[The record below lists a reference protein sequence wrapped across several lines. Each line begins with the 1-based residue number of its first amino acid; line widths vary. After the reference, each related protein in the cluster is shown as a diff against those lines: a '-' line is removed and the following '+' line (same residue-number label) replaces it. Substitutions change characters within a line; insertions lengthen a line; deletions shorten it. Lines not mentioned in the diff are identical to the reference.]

1 VGMGLLKNVMTKISD
16 FFSSR
21 LKLEESEDEEDK
33 LFTKN
38 KIFAFTFAML
48 FSVALWFIV
57 NMGRDYN
64 MTMMLPIEI
73 TNLPEDIALSTEV
86 PDNAAVSVSG
96 EGWSLF
102 NLYINPPQVVLNVEA
117 QQVNMFEQLRQ
128 QISSMSDVRVMQVD
142 PMFLEIETEMRVSK
156 KVPVVSQV
164 NVLTRNQFGVLG
176 STRISPDSITVTG
189 PSSRVESVMS
199 WNTIDSEVEGVSSDL
214 EMTVDLETPGSGIT
228 VMPMSV
234 TIQAEIAEFTEAEVR
249 IPVRSR
255 GLPSG
260 RAVTFSPSS
269 ILVRYDVPLENYN
282 DVQSIRPFVAF
293 VDFERLEQDTTG
305 LITPELE
312 KVTDEY
318 DVRLRSF
325 QPTRVSYFNIIPE

>member
-1 VGMGLLKNVMTKISD
+1 MSKISE

-21 LKLEESEDEEDK
+21 FKLEENEDEDEK
-33 LFTKN
+33 LFTKH

-48 FSVALWFIV
+48 FSLALWFIV

-64 MTMMLPIEI
+64 MTMMLPIQI

-86 PDNAAVSVSG
+86 PDNASVSVSG

-102 NLYINPPQVVLNVEA
+102 NLHINPPQVVLNVEA
-117 QQVNMFEQLRQ
+117 QQVNMFEQVRQ
-128 QISSMSDVRVMQVD
+128 QISSMSDVSVMQVD
-142 PMFLEIETEMRVSK
+142 PMFLEIETEVRVSK

-164 NVLTRNQFGVLG
+164 DLSTGNQYGVLG
-176 STRISPDSITVTG
+176 DTQLSPDSITVTG
-189 PSSRVESVMS
+189 PASRVEEVTS
-199 WNTIDSEVEGVSSDL
+199 WSTAATEIEDVNTDL
-214 EMTVDLETPGSGIT
+214 ELTVDLESPGPGMSISPT
-228 VMPMSV
+228 SV
-234 TIQAEIAEFTEAEVR
+234 TFQAEIAEFTEAEVR

-269 ILVRYDVPLENYN
+269 ILVRYDVPLEHYN
-282 DVQSIRPFVAF
+282 SVQSIRPFVAF
-293 VDFERLEQDTTG
+293 VDFERLQQDSTG

-325 QPTRVSYFNIIPE
+325 QPTRVSYFNIVPD

>member
-1 VGMGLLKNVMTKISD
+1 MGLFKNTAEKISE

-21 LKLEESEDEEDK
+21 FKLEVNEDEEDK
-33 LFTKN
+33 LFSKQ
-38 KIFAFTFAML
+38 KVFAFTFAML

-64 MTMMLPIEI
+64 MTMMLPIQI
-73 TNLPEDIALSTEV
+73 TNLPDDIALSTEV
-86 PDNAAVSVSG
+86 PDTAAVSISG

-102 NLYINPPQVVLNVEA
+102 NLYINPPQVMLNVEE
-117 QQVNMFEQLRQ
+117 QQVNMFEQVRQ
-128 QISSMSDVRVMQVD
+128 QISSMSDLSVMQVD

-156 KVPVVSQV
+156 KVPVESSIVINTGAQY
-164 NVLTRNQFGVLG
+164 GVLG
-176 STRISPDSITVTG
+176 STQITPDSVTVTG
-189 PSSRVESVMS
+189 PASRVENVES
-199 WNTIDSEVEGVSSDL
+199 WSTADTEINDVTNDL
-214 EMTVDLETPGSGIT
+214 EMSVNLQPPGPGIT
-228 VMPMSV
+228 IIPLEVM
-234 TIQAEIAEFTEAEVR
+234 IQANIAEFTEAEVR

-269 ILVRYDVPLENYN
+269 ILVKYDVPLEQYN

-293 VDFERLEQDTTG
+293 VDFERLQQDTTG

-312 KVTDEY
+312 KITDQY

-325 QPTRVSYFNIIPE
+325 QPTRVSYFNIVPE

>member
-1 VGMGLLKNVMTKISD
+1 MGLFKNTMEKITN

-21 LKLEESEDEEDK
+21 FKLEESEDEEDK
-33 LFTKN
+33 LFTKH
-38 KIFAFTFAML
+38 KVFAFTFAML

-73 TNLPEDIALSTEV
+73 INLPDDIALSTEV

-102 NLYINPPQVVLNVEA
+102 NLYINPPRVNLNVEA
-117 QQVNMFEQLRQ
+117 QQVNMFEQVRS
-128 QISSMSDVRVMQVD
+128 QIGSMSDVSVMQVD

-156 KVPVVSQV
+156 KVPVESQV
-164 NVLTRNQFGVLG
+164 QINTENQFGVLG
-176 STRISPDSITVTG
+176 PTQITPDSISITG
-189 PSSRVESVMS
+189 PASRVEEITS
-199 WNTIDSEVEGVSSDL
+199 WNTAVTEVTDARNDL
-214 EMTVDLETPGSGIT
+214 EMTVDLEAPDAGIT
-228 VMPMSV
+228 IMPSV
-234 TIQAEIAEFTEAEVR
+234 VTLRADIAEFTEAEVR

-269 ILVRYDVPLENYN
+269 ILVKYDVPLEHFN

-293 VDFERLEQDTTG
+293 VDFERLQQDTTG

-312 KVTDEY
+312 RVTDEY

-325 QPTRVSYFNIIPE
+325 QPTRVSYFNIVPD

>member
-1 VGMGLLKNVMTKISD
+1 MGFLKNIMTSISD
-16 FFSSR
+16 FFSSK
-21 LKLEESEDEEDK
+21 LKLEESEDEEEK
-33 LFTKN
+33 LFTKH

-57 NMGRDYN
+57 NMGREYN

-73 TNLPEDIALSTEV
+73 ANLPEDIALSTEV
-86 PDNAAVSVSG
+86 PDNAAVSISG

-102 NLYINPPQVVLNVEA
+102 NPYINPPQVVLNVEA
-117 QQVNMFEQLRQ
+117 QQVNMFEQVRQ
-128 QISSMSDVRVMQVD
+128 QISSLSGLNVMQVD

-164 NVLTRNQFGVLG
+164 NIGTLNQFGVLG
-176 STRISPDSITVTG
+176 ATVVTPDSITITG
-189 PSSRVESVMS
+189 PSSRVETVTS
-199 WNTIDSEVEGVSSDL
+199 WNTVDTEVDGVNSDL
-214 EMTVDLETPGSGIT
+214 EMTVDLENPGSGIS
-228 VMPMSV
+228 VMPMTV
-234 TIQAEIAEFTEAEVR
+234 TLNAEIAEFTEAEVR

-282 DVQSIRPFVAF
+282 EVQSIRPFVAF
-293 VDFERLEQDTTG
+293 VDFERLEQDSTG

-318 DVRLRSF
+318 GVRLRSF
-325 QPTRVSYFNIIPE
+325 QPTRVSYFNIVPD

>member
-1 VGMGLLKNVMTKISD
+1 MTSISD
-16 FFSSR
+16 FFSSK
-21 LKLEESEDEEDK
+21 LKLEESEDEEEK
-33 LFTKN
+33 LFTKH

-57 NMGRDYN
+57 NMGREYN

-73 TNLPEDIALSTEV
+73 ANLPEDIALSTEV
-86 PDNAAVSVSG
+86 PDNAAVSISG

-117 QQVNMFEQLRQ
+117 QQVNMFEQVRQ
-128 QISSMSDVRVMQVD
+128 QISSLSGLNVMQVD

-164 NVLTRNQFGVLG
+164 NIGTLNQFGVLG
-176 STRISPDSITVTG
+176 ATVVTPDSITITG
-189 PSSRVESVMS
+189 PSSRVETVTS
-199 WNTIDSEVEGVSSDL
+199 WNTVDTEVDGVNSDL
-214 EMTVDLETPGSGIT
+214 EMTVDLENPGSGIS
-228 VMPMSV
+228 VMPMTV
-234 TIQAEIAEFTEAEVR
+234 TLNAEIAEFTEAEVR

-282 DVQSIRPFVAF
+282 EVQSIRPFVAF
-293 VDFERLEQDTTG
+293 VDFERLEQDSTG

-318 DVRLRSF
+318 GVRLRSF
-325 QPTRVSYFNIIPE
+325 QPTRVSYFNIVPD

>member
-1 VGMGLLKNVMTKISD
+1 MGFLKNTMEKISE

-21 LKLEESEDEEDK
+21 FKLEENEDEEDK
-33 LFTKN
+33 LFTKH

-64 MTMMLPIEI
+64 MTMMLPIQI
-73 TNLPEDIALSTEV
+73 TNLPDDIALSTEV
-86 PDNAAVSVSG
+86 PDTAAVSISG

-102 NLYINPPQVVLNVEA
+102 NLYINPPQVMLNVEE
-117 QQVNMFEQLRQ
+117 QQVNMFEQVRQ
-128 QISSMSDVRVMQVD
+128 QISSMSDVSVMQVD

-156 KVPVVSQV
+156 KVPVESRLVINTGSQY
-164 NVLTRNQFGVLG
+164 GVLG
-176 STRISPDSITVTG
+176 STQITPDSVTVTG
-189 PSSRVESVMS
+189 PASRVGNVESWS
-199 WNTIDSEVEGVSSDL
+199 TADTEVNDVTSDI
-214 EMTVDLETPGSGIT
+214 E
-228 VMPMSV
+228 MSV
-234 TIQAEIAEFTEAEVR
+234 NLQEPGPGISTIPSSVTFQANIAEFTEAEVR

-260 RAVTFSPSS
+260 QAVTFSPSS
-269 ILVRYDVPLENYN
+269 IVVKYDVPLEQYN

-293 VDFERLEQDTTG
+293 VDFERLQQDTTG

-312 KVTDEY
+312 KVTDQY

-325 QPTRVSYFNIIPE
+325 QPTRVSYFNIVPE

>member
-1 VGMGLLKNVMTKISD
+1 MGLLKNAMEKMSD
-16 FFSSR
+16 FFTR
-21 LKLEESEDEEDK
+21 RFRLEETEDEEDK
-33 LFTKN
+33 LFTRHKV
-38 KIFAFTFAML
+38 FAFTFAML
-48 FSVALWFIV
+48 FSMALWFIV

-73 TNLPEDIALSTEV
+73 TNLPEDIALSSEV

-102 NLYINPPQVVLNVEA
+102 NLYINPPQVTLNVDA
-117 QQVNMFEQLRQ
+117 QQVNMFEQVRQ
-128 QISSMSDVRVMQVD
+128 QISSMSDVSVMQVD

-156 KVPVVSQV
+156 KVPVESQV
-164 NVLTRNQFGVLG
+164 EINTGNQFGVLG
-176 STRISPDSITVTG
+176 PAQITPDSVTITG
-189 PSSRVESVMS
+189 PASRVENVLS
-199 WNTIDSEVEGVSSDL
+199 WKTEDTAVDEASSDI
-214 EMTVDLETPGSGIT
+214 EMSVDLQVPGPGIT
-228 VMPMSV
+228 ITPATV
-234 TIQAEIAEFTEAEVR
+234 TLQADIAEFTEAEVR

-269 ILVRYDVPLENYN
+269 IVVKYDVPLEHYN

-293 VDFERLEQDTTG
+293 VDFERLQQDTTG
-305 LITPELE
+305 LITPDLE

-325 QPTRVSYFNIIPE
+325 QPTRVSYFNIVPE

>member
-1 VGMGLLKNVMTKISD
+1 MNNITN

-21 LKLEESEDEEDK
+21 LKVEESADEEDK
-33 LFTKN
+33 LFTKQ
-38 KIFAFTFAML
+38 KVFAFTFAML

-57 NMGRDYN
+57 NMGRDYT

-73 TNLPEDIALSTEV
+73 NNLPDDIALSTEV

-102 NLYINPPQVVLNVEA
+102 NLYINPPRVPLNVES
-117 QQVNMFEQLRQ
+117 QQVNMFEQVRS
-128 QISSMSDVRVMQVD
+128 QIGSMSDLSVMQVD
-142 PMFLEIETEMRVSK
+142 PMFLEIETEMRESK
-156 KVPVVSQV
+156 KVPVELQV
-164 NVLTRNQFGVLG
+164 KINTENQFGVLG
-176 STRISPDSITVTG
+176 PAQIAPDSITVTG
-189 PSSRVESVMS
+189 PASRVDDITS
-199 WNTIDSEVEGVSSDL
+199 WNTAVEEVNDVRSDL
-214 EMTVDLETPGSGIT
+214 EMTIDLQSPDAGIT
-228 VMPMSV
+228 IAPSAV
-234 TIQAEIAEFTEAEVR
+234 TFTADIAEFTEAEVR

-269 ILVRYDVPLENYN
+269 ILVKYDVPLEHFN

-293 VDFERLEQDTTG
+293 VDFERLQQDTTG
-305 LITPELE
+305 LISPELE

-318 DVRLRSF
+318 NVRLRSF
-325 QPTRVSYFNIIPE
+325 QPTRVSYFNIVPD

>member
-1 VGMGLLKNVMTKISD
+1 MGLFKNAMNSISD

-21 LKLEESEDEEDK
+21 FKLEESEDEDEK
-33 LFTKN
+33 LFTKH
-38 KIFAFTFAML
+38 KILAFTFAML
-48 FSVALWFIV
+48 FSLALWFIV

-64 MTMMLPIEI
+64 MTMMLPIQI

-102 NLYINPPQVVLNVEA
+102 NLYINPPQVTLNVEA
-117 QQVNMFEQLRQ
+117 QQVNMFEQVRQ
-128 QISSMSDVRVMQVD
+128 QISSMSDVSVMQVD

-156 KVPVVSQV
+156 KVPVTSQV
-164 NVLTRNQFGVLG
+164 DLSTGNQYGVLG
-176 STRISPDSITVTG
+176 ATQLSPDSITVTG
-189 PSSRVESVMS
+189 PASRVEDVTE
-199 WNTIDSEVEGVSSDL
+199 WNTVASEIDDVSSDL
-214 EMTVDLETPGSGIT
+214 ELTVDLESPGSGISIS
-228 VMPMSV
+228 PASV
-234 TIQAEIAEFTEAEVR
+234 TFRAEIAEFTEAEVR

-269 ILVRYDVPLENYN
+269 ILVKYDVPLQHYN

-293 VDFERLEQDTTG
+293 VDFERIQQDTTG

-325 QPTRVSYFNIIPE
+325 QPTRVSYYNIVPD

>member
-1 VGMGLLKNVMTKISD
+1 MGILKNSMEKISD
-16 FFSSR
+16 FFSNR
-21 LKLEESEDEEDK
+21 FKLEESEDEEDK
-33 LFTKN
+33 LFTKH
-38 KIFAFTFAML
+38 KVFAFTFAIL

-73 TNLPEDIALSTEV
+73 TNLPNDIALSTEL
-86 PDNAAVSVSG
+86 PDNATVSVSG

-102 NLYINPPQVVLNVEA
+102 NLYINPPQVTLSVDE
-117 QQVNMFEQLRQ
+117 QQVNMFEQVRQ
-128 QISSMSDVRVMQVD
+128 QISSMSDVSVMQVD
-142 PMFLEIETEMRVSK
+142 PMFLEIETEMRVTK
-156 KVPVVSQV
+156 TVPVQSQV
-164 NVLTRNQFGVLG
+164 AINTGSQFGVLG
-176 STRISPDSITVTG
+176 PAQITPDSVSVTG
-189 PSSRVESVMS
+189 PASRVENLES
-199 WNTIDSEVEGVSSDL
+199 WNTTDTEINDVTGDL
-214 EMTVDLETPGSGIT
+214 EIT
-228 VMPMSV
+228 VELQTPSPGINIMPTSV
-234 TIQAEIAEFTEAEVR
+234 TLRADIAEFTEAEVR

-260 RAVTFSPSS
+260 QAVTFSPSS
-269 ILVRYDVPLENYN
+269 IVVKYDVPLEQFN

-293 VDFERLEQDTTG
+293 VDFERLQQDTTG

-325 QPTRVSYFNIIPE
+325 QPTRVSYFNIVPE

>member
-1 VGMGLLKNVMTKISD
+1 METITT

-21 LKLEESEDEEDK
+21 FKLEEKEDEEDK
-33 LFTKN
+33 LFTKH
-38 KIFAFTFAML
+38 KIFALVFALL
-48 FSVALWFIV
+48 FSLALWFIV

-64 MTMMLPIEI
+64 MTMMLPIQI
-73 TNLPEDIALSTEV
+73 INLPDDIALSTEV

-102 NLYINPPQVVLNVEA
+102 NLYINPPRVSLNVES
-117 QQVNMFEQLRQ
+117 QQVNMFEQVRS
-128 QISSMSDVRVMQVD
+128 QIGSMSDVSVMQVD

-156 KVPVVSQV
+156 KVPVESLVEI
-164 NVLTRNQFGVLG
+164 NTENQFGVLG
-176 STRISPDSITVTG
+176 PAQITPDSISISG
-189 PSSRVESVMS
+189 PASRVEDINA
-199 WNTIDSEVEGVSSDL
+199 WNTAVTGVNDVRSDV
-214 EMTVDLETPGSGIT
+214 EMTVDLQTPDAGIT
-228 VMPMSV
+228 ITPSAV
-234 TIQAEIAEFTEAEVR
+234 TLRADIAEFTEAEVR

-269 ILVRYDVPLENYN
+269 ILVKYDVPLEHFN
-282 DVQSIRPFVAF
+282 DVQSIRAFVAF
-293 VDFERLEQDTTG
+293 VDFERLQEDTTG
-305 LITPELE
+305 LIIPELE

-325 QPTRVSYFNIIPE
+325 QPTRVSYFNILPE

>member
-1 VGMGLLKNVMTKISD
+1 MALLKNTKEKISD

-21 LKLEESEDEEDK
+21 FKLEVNEDEEDK
-33 LFTKN
+33 LFTKQ
-38 KIFAFTFAML
+38 KVFAFTFAML

-64 MTMMLPIEI
+64 MTMMLPIQI
-73 TNLPEDIALSTEV
+73 TNLPDDIALSSEV
-86 PDNAAVSVSG
+86 PDTTAVSISG

-102 NLYINPPQVVLNVEA
+102 NLYINPPQVMLNVEE
-117 QQVNMFEQLRQ
+117 QQINMFEQVRQ
-128 QISSMSDVRVMQVD
+128 QISSMSDVSVMQVD

-156 KVPVVSQV
+156 KVPVESRIVINTGPQY
-164 NVLTRNQFGVLG
+164 GVLG
-176 STRISPDSITVTG
+176 STQIMPDSVTVTG
-189 PSSRVESVMS
+189 PASRVENVESWSTADTEINDVTRNLEMSVDLQEPGPGIT
-199 WNTIDSEVEGVSSDL
+199 TIPSEVTL
-214 EMTVDLETPGSGIT
+214 
-228 VMPMSV
+228 
-234 TIQAEIAEFTEAEVR
+234 QANIAEFTEAEVR

-269 ILVRYDVPLENYN
+269 IVVKYDVPLDQYN

-293 VDFERLEQDTTG
+293 VDFERLQQDTTG

-312 KVTDEY
+312 KVTDQY

-325 QPTRVSYFNIIPE
+325 QPTRVSYFNIMPD

>member
-1 VGMGLLKNVMTKISD
+1 MGLFKNTMSKISE

-21 LKLEESEDEEDK
+21 FKLEENEDEDEK
-33 LFTKN
+33 LFTKH

-48 FSVALWFIV
+48 FSLALWFIV

-64 MTMMLPIEI
+64 MTMMLPIQI

-86 PDNAAVSVSG
+86 PDNASVSVSG

-102 NLYINPPQVVLNVEA
+102 NLHINPPQVVLNVEA
-117 QQVNMFEQLRQ
+117 QQVNMFEQVRQ
-128 QISSMSDVRVMQVD
+128 QISSMSDVSVMQVD

-164 NVLTRNQFGVLG
+164 DLSTGNQYGVIGDTQL
-176 STRISPDSITVTG
+176 SPDSITVTG
-189 PSSRVESVMS
+189 PASRVEEVTS
-199 WNTIDSEVEGVSSDL
+199 WSTVTSEIEDVNTDL
-214 EMTVDLETPGSGIT
+214 ELTVDLESPGPGISISPT
-228 VMPMSV
+228 SV
-234 TIQAEIAEFTEAEVR
+234 TFQAEIAEFTEAEVR

-269 ILVRYDVPLENYN
+269 ILVRYDVPLEHYN
-282 DVQSIRPFVAF
+282 NVQSIRPFVAF
-293 VDFERLEQDTTG
+293 VDFERLQQDSTG

-325 QPTRVSYFNIIPE
+325 QPTRVSYFNIVPD

>member
-1 VGMGLLKNVMTKISD
+1 MGSIKNVFDNISD
-16 FFSSR
+16 FFAR
-21 LKLEESEDEEDK
+21 RFKLEESEDEADK
-33 LFTKN
+33 LFTKQ
-38 KIFAFTFAML
+38 KVFAFTFAML
-48 FSVALWFIV
+48 FSLALWFIV

-73 TNLPEDIALSTEV
+73 TNLPDDIALSTEV

-117 QQVNMFEQLRQ
+117 QQVNMFEQVRQ
-128 QISSMSDVRVMQVD
+128 QISSISDLSVMQVD
-142 PMFLEIETEMRVSK
+142 PMFIEIETEMRVSK
-156 KVPVVSQV
+156 RVPVQSRV
-164 NVLTRNQFGVLG
+164 NISTENQFGVLG
-176 STRISPDSITVTG
+176 TPEITPDSVNITG
-189 PSSRVESVMS
+189 PASRIEAVDA
-199 WNTIDSEVEGVSSDL
+199 WNTAESTVEDVNSDL
-214 EMTVDLETPGSGIT
+214 DLTVDLEAPGPGIT
-228 VMPMSV
+228 INPTSV
-234 TIQAEIAEFTEAEVR
+234 SLRADVAEFTEAEVR

-269 ILVRYDVPLENYN
+269 ILVRYDVPLEHYN

-293 VDFERLEQDTTG
+293 VDFERLQQDTTG

-318 DVRLRSF
+318 DVRLRNF
-325 QPTRVSYFNIIPE
+325 QPTRVSYYNILPD

>member
-1 VGMGLLKNVMTKISD
+1 MGLFKNTMSKISE

-21 LKLEESEDEEDK
+21 FKLEENEDEDEK
-33 LFTKN
+33 LFTKH

-48 FSVALWFIV
+48 FSLALWFIV

-64 MTMMLPIEI
+64 MTMMLPIQI

-86 PDNAAVSVSG
+86 PDNASVSVSG

-102 NLYINPPQVVLNVEA
+102 NLHINPPQVVLNVEA
-117 QQVNMFEQLRQ
+117 QQVNMFEQVRQ
-128 QISSMSDVRVMQVD
+128 QISSMSDVSVMQVD

-156 KVPVVSQV
+156 KVPVVSQIE
-164 NVLTRNQFGVLG
+164 LSTGNQYGVLG
-176 STRISPDSITVTG
+176 STQLSPDSITVTG
-189 PSSRVESVMS
+189 PASRVEDVME
-199 WNTIDSEVEGVSSDL
+199 WNTVESEIDDVSTDL
-214 EMTVDLETPGSGIT
+214 ELTVDLESPGPGISIS
-228 VMPMSV
+228 PASV
-234 TIQAEIAEFTEAEVR
+234 TFQADIAEFTEAEVR

-269 ILVRYDVPLENYN
+269 ILVRYDVPLEYYN

-293 VDFERLEQDTTG
+293 VDFERLQQDTTG

-325 QPTRVSYFNIIPE
+325 QPTRVSYFNIVPD

>member
-1 VGMGLLKNVMTKISD
+1 MGLLKNTIEKISE

-21 LKLEESEDEEDK
+21 FKLEVNEDEEDK
-33 LFTKN
+33 LFTKQ
-38 KIFAFTFAML
+38 KVFAFTFAML

-64 MTMMLPIEI
+64 MTMMLPIQI
-73 TNLPEDIALSTEV
+73 TNLPDDIALSSEV
-86 PDNAAVSVSG
+86 PDTTAVSISG

-102 NLYINPPQVVLNVEA
+102 NLYINPPQVMLNVEE
-117 QQVNMFEQLRQ
+117 QQVNMFEQVRQ
-128 QISSMSDVRVMQVD
+128 QISSMSDVSVMQVD

-156 KVPVVSQV
+156 KVPVESRIVINTGPQY
-164 NVLTRNQFGVLG
+164 GVLG
-176 STRISPDSITVTG
+176 STQIMPDSVTVTG
-189 PSSRVESVMS
+189 PASRVENVESWSTADTEINDVTRNLEMSVDLQES
-199 WNTIDSEVEGVSSDL
+199 GPGITTIPSEVTL
-214 EMTVDLETPGSGIT
+214 
-228 VMPMSV
+228 
-234 TIQAEIAEFTEAEVR
+234 QANIAEFTEAEVR

-260 RAVTFSPSS
+260 QAVTFSPSS
-269 ILVRYDVPLENYN
+269 IVVKYDVPLDQYN

-293 VDFERLEQDTTG
+293 VDFERLQQDTTG

-312 KVTDEY
+312 KVTDQY

-325 QPTRVSYFNIIPE
+325 QPTRVSYFNIMPD

>member
-1 VGMGLLKNVMTKISD
+1 MSLLKNAMEKISG
-16 FFSSR
+16 FFSR
-21 LKLEESEDEEDK
+21 RFKLEETEDEEDK
-33 LFTKN
+33 LFTRHKV
-38 KIFAFTFAML
+38 FAFTFAML

-73 TNLPEDIALSTEV
+73 TNLPEDIALSSEV

-102 NLYINPPQVVLNVEA
+102 NLYINPPRVTLNVDA
-117 QQVNMFEQLRQ
+117 QQVNMFEQVRQ
-128 QISSMSDVRVMQVD
+128 QISSMSDVSVMQVD

-156 KVPVVSQV
+156 KVPVESEVEI
-164 NVLTRNQFGVLG
+164 NTGNQFGVLG
-176 STRISPDSITVTG
+176 PAQITPDSVTVTG
-189 PSSRVESVMS
+189 PASRVENVLS
-199 WNTIDSEVEGVSSDL
+199 WKTEDTAVNDVNSDL
-214 EMTVDLETPGSGIT
+214 EMTVDLQVPGPGIT
-228 VMPMSV
+228 IIPSTV
-234 TIQAEIAEFTEAEVR
+234 TLQADIAEFTEAEVR

-269 ILVRYDVPLENYN
+269 IVVKYDVPLEHYN

-293 VDFERLEQDTTG
+293 VDFERLQQDTTG

-325 QPTRVSYFNIIPE
+325 QPTRVSYFNIVPE

>member
-1 VGMGLLKNVMTKISD
+1 MSLLKKTMANITN

-21 LKLEESEDEEDK
+21 FKLEESEDEEDK

-48 FSVALWFIV
+48 FSLALWFIV

-64 MTMMLPIEI
+64 MTMMLPIQI
-73 TNLPEDIALSTEV
+73 INLPDDIALSTEV

-102 NLYINPPQVVLNVEA
+102 NLYINPPRVSLNVES
-117 QQVNMFEQLRQ
+117 QQVNMFEQVRS
-128 QISSMSDVRVMQVD
+128 QIGSMSDLSVMQVD

-156 KVPVVSQV
+156 KVPIESQIKI
-164 NVLTRNQFGVLG
+164 NTENQFGVLG
-176 STRISPDSITVTG
+176 PAQITPDSITVTG
-189 PSSRVESVMS
+189 PASRVEEVTV
-199 WNTIDSEVEGVSSDL
+199 WNTADTEVNDVRSDV
-214 EMTVDLETPGSGIT
+214 EMTVDLQTPDAGIT
-228 VMPMSV
+228 ITPSV
-234 TIQAEIAEFTEAEVR
+234 LTFRADIAEFTEAEVR

-260 RAVTFSPSS
+260 QAVTFSPSS
-269 ILVRYDVPLENYN
+269 ILVKYDVPLQHFN

-293 VDFERLEQDTTG
+293 VDFERLQQDTTG

-312 KVTDEY
+312 KVTDDY
-318 DVRLRSF
+318 DVRFRSF
-325 QPTRVSYFNIIPE
+325 QPTRVSYFNIVPE

>member
-1 VGMGLLKNVMTKISD
+1 MEKISG
-16 FFSSR
+16 FFSR
-21 LKLEESEDEEDK
+21 RFKLEETEDEEDK
-33 LFTKN
+33 LFTRHKV
-38 KIFAFTFAML
+38 FAFTFAML

-73 TNLPEDIALSTEV
+73 TNLPEDIALSSEV

-102 NLYINPPQVVLNVEA
+102 NLYINPPRVTLNVDA
-117 QQVNMFEQLRQ
+117 QQVNMFEQVRQ
-128 QISSMSDVRVMQVD
+128 QISSMSDVSVMQVD

-156 KVPVVSQV
+156 KVPVESEVEI
-164 NVLTRNQFGVLG
+164 NTGNQFGVLG
-176 STRISPDSITVTG
+176 PAQITPDSVTVTG
-189 PSSRVESVMS
+189 PASRVENVLS
-199 WNTIDSEVEGVSSDL
+199 WKTEDTAVNDVNSDL
-214 EMTVDLETPGSGIT
+214 EMTVDLQVPGPGIT
-228 VMPMSV
+228 IIPSTV
-234 TIQAEIAEFTEAEVR
+234 TLQADIAEFTEAEVR

-269 ILVRYDVPLENYN
+269 IVVKYDVPLEHYN

-293 VDFERLEQDTTG
+293 VDFERLQQDTTG

-325 QPTRVSYFNIIPE
+325 QPTRVSYFNIVPE

>member
-1 VGMGLLKNVMTKISD
+1 MGFLKNIMTSISD
-16 FFSSR
+16 FFSSK
-21 LKLEESEDEEDK
+21 LKLEESEDEEEK
-33 LFTKN
+33 LFTKH

-57 NMGRDYN
+57 NMGREYN

-73 TNLPEDIALSTEV
+73 ANLPEDIALSTEV
-86 PDNAAVSVSG
+86 PDNAAVSISG

-117 QQVNMFEQLRQ
+117 QQVNMFEKVRQ
-128 QISSMSDVRVMQVD
+128 QISSLSGLNVMQVD

-164 NVLTRNQFGVLG
+164 NIGTLNQFGVLG
-176 STRISPDSITVTG
+176 ATVVTPDSITITG
-189 PSSRVESVMS
+189 PSSRVETVTS
-199 WNTIDSEVEGVSSDL
+199 WNTVDTEVDGVNSDL
-214 EMTVDLETPGSGIT
+214 EMTVDLENPGSGIS
-228 VMPMSV
+228 VMPMTV
-234 TIQAEIAEFTEAEVR
+234 TLNAEIAEFTEAEVR

-282 DVQSIRPFVAF
+282 EVQSIRPFVAF
-293 VDFERLEQDTTG
+293 VDFERLEQDSTG

-318 DVRLRSF
+318 GVRLRSF
-325 QPTRVSYFNIIPE
+325 QPTRVSYFNIVPD

>member
-1 VGMGLLKNVMTKISD
+1 
-16 FFSSR
+16 
-21 LKLEESEDEEDK
+21 
-33 LFTKN
+33 
-38 KIFAFTFAML
+38 
-48 FSVALWFIV
+48 
-57 NMGRDYN
+57 MGRDYN

-73 TNLPEDIALSTEV
+73 TNLPEDIALSSEV

-102 NLYINPPQVVLNVEA
+102 NLYINPPRVTLNVDA
-117 QQVNMFEQLRQ
+117 QQVNMFEQVRQ
-128 QISSMSDVRVMQVD
+128 QISSMSDVSVMQVD

-156 KVPVVSQV
+156 KVPVESVV
-164 NVLTRNQFGVLG
+164 EINTGNQFGVLG
-176 STRISPDSITVTG
+176 PAQITPDSVTVTG
-189 PSSRVESVMS
+189 PASRVENVLS
-199 WNTIDSEVEGVSSDL
+199 WKTEDTAVNDVNSDL
-214 EMTVDLETPGSGIT
+214 EMTVDLQEPGPGIT
-228 VMPMSV
+228 IVPSTV
-234 TIQAEIAEFTEAEVR
+234 TLQADIAEFTEAEVR

-269 ILVRYDVPLENYN
+269 IVVKYDVPLEHYN

-293 VDFERLEQDTTG
+293 VDFERLQQDTTG

-325 QPTRVSYFNIIPE
+325 QPTRVSYFNIVPE

>member
-1 VGMGLLKNVMTKISD
+1 MGLLKNAMEKMSD
-16 FFSSR
+16 FFTR
-21 LKLEESEDEEDK
+21 RFRLEETEDEEDK
-33 LFTKN
+33 LFTRHKV
-38 KIFAFTFAML
+38 FAFTFAML

-73 TNLPEDIALSTEV
+73 TNLPEDIALSSEV

-102 NLYINPPQVVLNVEA
+102 NLYINPPQVTLNVDA
-117 QQVNMFEQLRQ
+117 QQVNMFEQVRQ
-128 QISSMSDVRVMQVD
+128 QISSMSDVSVMQVD

-156 KVPVVSQV
+156 KVPVESQV
-164 NVLTRNQFGVLG
+164 EINTGNQFGVLG
-176 STRISPDSITVTG
+176 PAQITPDSVTITG
-189 PSSRVESVMS
+189 PASRVENVLS
-199 WNTIDSEVEGVSSDL
+199 WKTEDTAVDEASSDI
-214 EMTVDLETPGSGIT
+214 EMSVDLQVPGPGIT
-228 VMPMSV
+228 ITPATV
-234 TIQAEIAEFTEAEVR
+234 TLQADIAEFTEAEVR

-269 ILVRYDVPLENYN
+269 IVVKYDVPLEHYN

-293 VDFERLEQDTTG
+293 VDFERLQQDTTG
-305 LITPELE
+305 LITPDLE

-325 QPTRVSYFNIIPE
+325 QPTRVSYFNIVPE

>member
-1 VGMGLLKNVMTKISD
+1 MGLFKNAMNSIFD

-21 LKLEESEDEEDK
+21 FKLEESEDEDDK
-33 LFTKN
+33 LFSKH

-48 FSVALWFIV
+48 FSLALWFIV

-64 MTMMLPIEI
+64 MTMMLPIQI

-102 NLYINPPQVVLNVEA
+102 NLYINPPQVMLNVEA
-117 QQVNMFEQLRQ
+117 QQVNMFEQVRQ
-128 QISSMSDVRVMQVD
+128 QISSMSDVSVMQVD

-164 NVLTRNQFGVLG
+164 DLSTGNQYGVLG
-176 STRISPDSITVTG
+176 STQLTPDSITVTG
-189 PSSRVESVMS
+189 PASRVEDVTE
-199 WNTIDSEVEGVSSDL
+199 WNTVTSDIDDVSADL
-214 EMTVDLETPGSGIT
+214 ELTVDLESPGPGISISP
-228 VMPMSV
+228 VSV
-234 TIQAEIAEFTEAEVR
+234 TFQAEIAEFTEAEVR

-255 GLPSG
+255 GLPPG

-269 ILVRYDVPLENYN
+269 ILVRYDVPLEHFN

-293 VDFERLEQDTTG
+293 VDFERLQQDTTG

-318 DVRLRSF
+318 AVRLRSF
-325 QPTRVSYFNIIPE
+325 QPTRVSYYNIVPD